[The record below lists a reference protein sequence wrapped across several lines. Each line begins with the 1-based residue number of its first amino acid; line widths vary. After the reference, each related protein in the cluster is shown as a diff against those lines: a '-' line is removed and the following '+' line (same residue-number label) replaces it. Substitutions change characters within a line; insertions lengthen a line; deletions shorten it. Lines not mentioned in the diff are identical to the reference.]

1 MHPHHRN
8 IDDRFGRGGYA
19 VKKNYLTA
27 FAAGLLAAV
36 ALSSHAVDVTPST
49 TYTPLLGVGRA
60 NSGGAGSLDVNGAV
74 SFYSAATFR
83 GTPVANQRLAFN
95 GYGNFAPQSDGV
107 FTLLNDGS
115 TDFGRLQL
123 GGTSASFPAL
133 KRSTTNV
140 AFRLA
145 DDSGDAGITAA
156 TIAATDSISSTK
168 SQVGGTVVSSSNTNA
183 GTAAYAQVKADND
196 AGSGYLAI
204 DALGTGYT
212 TAGGYVQDGG
222 VIDAGANLSGGLSII
237 AQVSPI
243 RFYAGSTSTVG
254 ATLTSS
260 VFNLGSGT
268 SFQLN
273 GTTQKFPKT
282 FTTTYDPASL
292 AAQTARCDNVTVT
305 GVTTTGGAVTANIGN
320 VDPAAGCVMSS
331 VRASAAD
338 TVRVCWMNAIDTVT
352 ACDTAS
358 STWTFSQPQ

>member
-1 MHPHHRN
+1 MHPHYRN
-8 IDDRFGRGGYA
+8 IDDRFGRGGNA
-19 VKKNYLTA
+19 VKKNYLTV

-36 ALSSHAVDVTPST
+36 VLSSNAVDVTPST

-95 GYGNFAPQSDGV
+95 GYGNFSPQSDGV

-145 DDSGDAGITAA
+145 DDSGDAGITAS
-156 TIAATDSISSTK
+156 TIAATDNITTTK
-168 SQVGGTVVSSSNTNA
+168 SQNGFTQITTTNTNA
-183 GTAAYAQVKADND
+183 GTGTVAAFFGSND
-196 AGSGYLAI
+196 GSTGYLGL
-204 DALGTGYT
+204 DTLGTAYT
-212 TAGGYVQDGG
+212 TAGGFVQDGA
-222 VIDAGANLSGGLSII
+222 VIDAGPGLSGGLSII
-237 AQVSPI
+237 AEVSPI
-243 RFYAGSTSTVG
+243 RLYAGSTSTVG